1 MTEQMKAYANYPH
14 LTINDIVIL
23 EDLKDRIERTEKHIS
38 ELKRTNNDWRTLDDK
53 KRMLIRKRTK
63 ILGNLI
69 EPKISGMPKK
79 LWADFGKKVGNNNRS
94 AKIVEMVSELVKYK
108 KHL

>member
-23 EDLKDRIERTEKHIS
+23 EDLKERIEKTEKQIS
-38 ELKRTNNDWRTLDDK
+38 ELKRTNNSFTTLDNK

-63 ILGNLI
+63 ILEKLI
-69 EPKISGMPKK
+69 EPKISSMPRI
-79 LWADFGKKVGNNNRS
+79 LWDKFGKKVGFNNRS
-94 AKIVEMVSELVKYK
+94 GKVVELIEEYLR
-108 KHL
+108 